1 MKLPVIPYIF
11 DWHHTKNVNEP
22 YWKHLVWCFYAAGI
36 YALLLPI
43 ALIHGLFPFLLPDAP
58 DYILVNFLRK
68 FRERREKT
76 GQAEKRPE

>member
-1 MKLPVIPYIF
+1 MKIPYIF

-22 YWKHLVWCFYAAGI
+22 YWRHLVWCFYAAGI